1 MRVLYVSNTSSKD
14 AARIRNQLQG
24 KTETMII
31 QTQPPAAGEAVA
43 LRVLLVEDSRT
54 VRELIIEH
62 LSDIDGIE
70 FSGFA
75 ETENDAIAELRNQ
88 RFDVVILDIEL
99 RQGNGISVLRSLAE
113 TPTSQESVKI
123 IFSNNVS
130 NAYRR
135 IGAQYGVHY
144 FLDKTTELPRL
155 HALLAQIR
163 LGAGPR

>member
-1 MRVLYVSNTSSKD
+1 
-14 AARIRNQLQG
+14 
-24 KTETMII
+24 MII
-31 QTQPPAAGEAVA
+31 QTQPPAAGEAA
-43 LRVLLVEDSRT
+43 PLRVFLVEDSRT

-75 ETENDAIAELRNQ
+75 ETEDDAVIELRSNC
-88 RFDVVILDIEL
+88 FDVVILDIEL

-113 TPTSQESVKI
+113 TLTLQGSVKI

-135 IGAQYGVHY
+135 IGAQYGIHY
-144 FLDKTTELPRL
+144 FFDKTTELPRL

-163 LGAGPR
+163 LGTGQK